1 MAYKLKKKLANRKNY
16 GGGRKTSAVK
26 YIVIHYTANDGDTD
40 EGNGNYFQNNIVKAS
55 AHYFVDSD
63 SVTQS
68 VPDDYT
74 AYSVGG
80 SKYSNCKTTGGG
92 KFYGKC
98 TNSNSISIE
107 LCDDRKDKKIYPT
120 ENTIR
125 IALELTK
132 DLMKKYGVPAENV
145 IRHFDV
151 NGKSC
156 PAYWCGTDERDKK
169 WKSEFWDKLSSG
181 AEDGTGTNAGVGAV
195 ISKALKASDLKN
207 MNVADIIKKVGPFF
221 TADQKKTG
229 VLASVSL
236 AQFIL
241 ESDYGRSELAQAA
254 NNCFGM
260 KRNLSGNSWPDSA
273 WDGKSVY
280 KKPTKEHV
288 DGKYITVTAEFRK
301 YPDIAKSIADHS
313 AYLLGAM
320 NGKKKRYAGIKGE
333 TSYKKAITVI
343 KDGGYATSPDYI
355 EKICSLIKK
364 YDLTK
369 YDVSGSST
377 SAGSQT
383 PSGSDQTS
391 GTSTGSSSSGSAGC
405 YKKYTGKSE
414 RIDEVFKAIGV
425 PAKFRGAYMKRKP
438 VASKNGISNYKG
450 SKTQNLK
457 LVKLAKTGK
466 LKKV

>member
-1 MAYKLKKKLANRKNY
+1 
-16 GGGRKTSAVK
+16 
-26 YIVIHYTANDGDTD
+26 
-40 EGNGNYFQNNIVKAS
+40 
-55 AHYFVDSD
+55 
-63 SVTQS
+63 
-68 VPDDYT
+68 
-74 AYSVGG
+74 
-80 SKYSNCKTTGGG
+80 
-92 KFYGKC
+92 
-98 TNSNSISIE
+98 
-107 LCDDRKDKKIYPT
+107 
-120 ENTIR
+120 
-125 IALELTK
+125 
-132 DLMKKYGVPAENV
+132 
-145 IRHFDV
+145 
-151 NGKSC
+151 
-156 PAYWCGTDERDKK
+156 
-169 WKSEFWDKLSSG
+169 
-181 AEDGTGTNAGVGAV
+181 
-195 ISKALKASDLKN
+195 
-207 MNVADIIKKVGPFF
+207 MNVADIIKKVGPLF
-221 TADQKKTG
+221 TVDQKKTG

-320 NGKKKRYAGIKGE
+320 NGKKKRYGGIKGE

-383 PSGSDQTS
+383 SSGNGQTS
-391 GTSTGSSSSGSAGC
+391 GTSVGSSSSGSAGY

-425 PAKFRGAYMKRKP
+425 PAKFRDTYMKRKP

-450 SKTQNLK
+450 STTQNLL
-457 LVKLAKTGK
+457 LVRLAKAGK
-466 LKKV
+466 LKKI

>member
-1 MAYKLKKKLANRKNY
+1 
-16 GGGRKTSAVK
+16 
-26 YIVIHYTANDGDTD
+26 
-40 EGNGNYFQNNIVKAS
+40 
-55 AHYFVDSD
+55 
-63 SVTQS
+63 
-68 VPDDYT
+68 
-74 AYSVGG
+74 
-80 SKYSNCKTTGGG
+80 
-92 KFYGKC
+92 
-98 TNSNSISIE
+98 
-107 LCDDRKDKKIYPT
+107 
-120 ENTIR
+120 
-125 IALELTK
+125 
-132 DLMKKYGVPAENV
+132 MKKYGVPAENV

-156 PAYWCGTDERDKK
+156 PAYWCGTDARDKK
-169 WKSEFWDKLSSG
+169 WKSEFWDKLSSSAG
-181 AEDGTGTNAGVGAV
+181 DDKGINAGAGAV

-207 MNVADIIKKVGPFF
+207 MNVADIIKKVGPLF
-221 TADQKKTG
+221 TVDQKKTG

-320 NGKKKRYAGIKGE
+320 NGKKKRYGGIKGE

-383 PSGSDQTS
+383 SSGSGQTS
-391 GTSTGSSSSGSAGC
+391 GTSAGSSSSGSAGY

-425 PAKFRGAYMKRKP
+425 PEKFRDTYMKRKP

>member
-16 GGGRKTSAVK
+16 GASRKISAVK

-40 EGNGNYFQNNIVKAS
+40 EGNGNYFHNNIVKAS
-55 AHYFVDSD
+55 AHYVVDSD

-68 VPDDYT
+68 VPDGYT

-80 SKYSNCKTTGGG
+80 SKYGDCKATGGG

-98 TNSNSISIE
+98 MNSNSISIE

-120 ENTIR
+120 EAAIR

-169 WKSEFWDKLSSG
+169 WKSEFWNKLSLSAG
-181 AEDGTGTNAGVGAV
+181 DDTGTNAGTGVV

-207 MNVADIIKKVGPFF
+207 MNVADIIKKVGPLF

-236 AQFIL
+236 AQFVL

-288 DGKYITVTAEFRK
+288 NGKYITVTAEFRK

-355 EKICSLIKK
+355 EKICNLIKK
-364 YDLTK
+364 YGLTK

-383 PSGSDQTS
+383 SAGNGQTS
-391 GTSTGSSSSGSAGC
+391 GTSAGSSSSGSAGC

-425 PAKFRGAYMKRKP
+425 PAKFRDTYMKRKP

-450 SKTQNLK
+450 SKTQNLQ